1 MTLQDYENKYYA
13 DLERGESKRDG
24 IHRAIDAAIE
34 QQDWRG
40 ALELYYEFMHQDV
53 FYCDSFQAT
62 IMFPKYLALFEE
74 HPELQ
79 DDFAYDIMWV
89 YKWIIGNFYDFWQIP
104 KEQIVSIYQ
113 QYYDFCTRFGYSKR
127 TYYSKLWSLLDIH
140 GLEDCFNVGSVQDC
154 YAEMQRCPEDIMND
168 CAACELNNK
177 VDYILSV
184 EKDIDKA
191 LKKAYPILAGKKSC
205 LEVPHITYGKF
216 ANFYFEQGN
225 LTEAKKYADL
235 AWHLINREFGD
246 EPSLMSTK
254 SDCILVYAYTN
265 PAVGLKVFKKTF
277 HFYPGIR
284 NGVYN
289 FDFYHSA
296 YRLFFQLEKQGRK
309 TIHLAFPFKD
319 NPLYNDK
326 GIYNVSDIKDF
337 LYEQAKFYADKF
349 DARNGNSNFNDT
361 LAETYDFD
369 YSTFKAEE
377 DFQVPVLN
385 YIRDCIDE
393 EGTLPPDF
401 SLPKADSVSKTDEG
415 DAPKEKVYFADGA
428 LDGIHLYH
436 MKPEYTE
443 VDEELKGFIQMAN
456 DGRVRSAAAK
466 IERYFRRTGIRM
478 LSLIDNLQKYI
489 SENCETLNV
498 DAMYNL
504 AIELTTKG
512 KHKETVKC
520 GLGMLEL
527 FTNFNDALKDVI
539 MDLALSDEFTFYCLF
554 VIDNWENSNDY
565 VFKIAQK
572 VYGWGRIHAVYR
584 LKPTSDEVKEWL
596 KTEGYKNNVHEGY
609 SVRGCFVKS
618 GMPEKLKA
626 GLTQEELTPVGEFL
640 EMLLEKGPVGDIY
653 ELENAEEIIADYLH
667 NAEVLE
673 QSDRDKEIVAKL
685 TNRE

>member
-1 MTLQDYENKYYA
+1 MTLRDYEEKYYGN
-13 DLERGESKRDG
+13 LERGEAKRDG
-24 IHRAIDAAIE
+24 VYRAINAALE
-34 QQDWRG
+34 QQDWRN
-40 ALELYYEFMHQDV
+40 ALELYYEFLHQDV
-53 FYCDSFQAT
+53 FYCDNFQST

-79 DDFAYDIMWV
+79 KDFAYDMMWS
-89 YKWIIGNFYDFWQIP
+89 YKWIIQNFYEFWQIP

-127 TYYSKLWSLLDIH
+127 TYYDKLWTLLYIH
-140 GLEDCFNVGSVQDC
+140 GLEDSFNVGSAKDC
-154 YAEMQRCPEDIMND
+154 YAEMQRCPKDSMDD
-168 CAACELNNK
+168 CAACELNND

-205 LEVPHITYGKF
+205 AEIPHITYAMF
-216 ANFYFEQGN
+216 AVAYFEKGN
-225 LTEAKKYADL
+225 FTEAKKYTDL
-235 AWHLINREFGD
+235 CWHLVNREMGD
-246 EPSLMSTK
+246 EPTMISTK
-254 SDCILVYAYTN
+254 SDCLLVYAYTN
-265 PAVGLKVFKKTF
+265 PTVGMKIFKKTF
-277 HFYPGIR
+277 RFCPSLR
-284 NGVYN
+284 NGKYC
-289 FDFYHSA
+289 FDFYRSA
-296 YRLFFQLEKQGRK
+296 YHLFLQLEKQGQK

-319 NPLYNDK
+319 NPLYNNK

-349 DARNGNSNFNDT
+349 DARNGNSKFNDT

-369 YSTFKAEE
+369 YATFKAEE

-385 YIRDCIDE
+385 YIRDCMDE
-393 EGTLPPDF
+393 DGTLPLNF
-401 SLPKADSVSKTDEG
+401 SLPKSDIISSKDES
-415 DAPKEKVYFADGA
+415 DPQKKPVYFADGA
-428 LDGIHLYH
+428 LDGIRLFHTQ
-436 MKPEYTE
+436 PEYIE

-456 DGRVRSAAAK
+456 EGRVRSAASK
-466 IERYFRRTGIRM
+466 IEKYFRRTGIRM
-478 LSLIDNLQKYI
+478 LTLIDNLQKYI
-489 SENCETLNV
+489 SDNSENLSVENI
-498 DAMYNL
+498 YNL
-504 AIELTTKG
+504 AIELTVKA

-527 FTNFNDALKDVI
+527 FSYFNDALKEAI

-554 VIDNWENSNDY
+554 VMANWEDSNDCI
-565 VFKIAQK
+565 FKIAQK
-572 VYGWGRIHAVYR
+572 VHGWGRIHAVHH
-584 LKPTSDEVKEWL
+584 LKPTSDEIKEWL
-596 KTEGYKNNVHEGY
+596 ATEGYKNIVLEDY
-609 SVRGCFVKS
+609 SVRECFVKS

-640 EMLLEKGPVGDIY
+640 EKLLVQGPVGDIY

-685 TNRE
+685 TN